1 MSAAMLD
8 TNGSSRQHAISL
20 RRLTKRYGAHVAVED
35 VTLDVAPG
43 EFLSL
48 LGPSGSGKTTIL
60 MAIAGFVA
68 PDSGDILLDGVRINE
83 LPPEKRNFGVVFQG
97 YALFP
102 HMAVRAN
109 VGYPLAVRGVAR
121 AEIARRVDRV
131 LDLVQLGVF
140 ADRLPRQLSGGQQQ
154 RVALARALVFE
165 PAVVL
170 LDEPLSALDKKL
182 RAELEIELKALHA
195 RLGTTFINVT
205 HDQEEAMTMS
215 DRIVILRDG
224 RIVQIGSPAEL
235 YHRPATRF
243 VAEFL
248 GRATFL
254 TGIVDSIADNAFALR
269 IGDRTVRSAMPER
282 GLKPGDQAVLA
293 LRPERITLRETRS
306 GDCAN
311 HLPGTISSTAFMGMQ
326 HYYVVDTPVGAI
338 AALMPSFGGGAL
350 KAAGTR
356 VSVEWPLEAAVHVD
370 AGP

>member
-1 MSAAMLD
+1 
-8 TNGSSRQHAISL
+8 
-20 RRLTKRYGAHVAVED
+20 
-35 VTLDVAPG
+35 
-43 EFLSL
+43 
-48 LGPSGSGKTTIL
+48 

-68 PDSGDILLDGVRINE
+68 PDDGDILLDGVRINE

-102 HMAVRAN
+102 HMTVRAN
-109 VGYPLAVRGVAR
+109 VGYPLSVRGVPR
-121 AEIARRVDRV
+121 AEIGKRVDRV
-131 LDLVQLGVF
+131 LDLVQLGDF

-254 TGIVDSIADNAFALR
+254 TGIVEAVDDTAFALR
-269 IGDRTVRSAMPER
+269 IGDRTVRSVLSDRALKR
-282 GLKPGDQAVLA
+282 GDTAVLA
-293 LRPERITLRETRS
+293 LRPERITVGEGAS
-306 GDCAN
+306 GSSVN
-311 HLPGTISSTAFMGMQ
+311 SLPGTIASTAFMGMQ
-326 HYYVVDTPVGAI
+326 HFYVVDTPIGAI

-350 KAAGTR
+350 KPAGTA
-356 VSVEWPLEAAVHVD
+356 VSVEWPLEAAVHVE
-370 AGP
+370 